1 MDCQHVPFYVQV
13 SQVDMVLSYILVIVL
28 SKNPGNK
35 IIQKLGKVTST
46 FVLWYF
52 INSLSTLQVL
62 VLSYLGTWVL

>member
-62 VLSYLGTWVL
+62 VLSYLGTCA